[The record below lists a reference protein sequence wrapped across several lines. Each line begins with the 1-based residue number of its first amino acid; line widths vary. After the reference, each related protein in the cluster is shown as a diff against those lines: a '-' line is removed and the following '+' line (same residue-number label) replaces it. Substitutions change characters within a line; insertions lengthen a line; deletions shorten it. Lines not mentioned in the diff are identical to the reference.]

1 MIKTRPAEYEVAGQH
16 NNHLWLEVR
25 DGPDAGIRV
34 SVPRDSDAYTDRL
47 QQKVDA
53 LAEGEVHEFVLIS
66 KDEESPN
73 WLIAQIDPD
82 TDTAETDSDPEPVAA
97 AE

>member
-1 MIKTRPAEYEVAGQH
+1 M
-16 NNHLWLEVR
+16 R

-34 SVPRDSDAYTDRL
+34 SVPRDSDAYADHL

-53 LAEGEVHEFVLIS
+53 LSGGEVHEFVLVS

-73 WLIAQIDPD
+73 WLIAQIDPSD
-82 TDTAETDSDPEPVAA
+82 DTAETDPESEPVAA